1 MKQWG
6 LFVKVI
12 GTLAWNEKRWYHW
25 RKVKLLSRVQL
36 FVTPW
41 THVAYQAPQSMGF
54 SRQEY
59 WSGLPFPSPTL
70 KRQAAMEELLC
81 LAKKLQTFA
90 SCPKNR
96 PFTLC
101 HLLPHSCVERG
112 WLNLNRI
119 WTTRKPQWKIAQWTS
134 KCLHLK
140 DWDQFFTLFF
150 LISFTFSF
158 F

>member
-1 MKQWG
+1 MKRRQEHISDKFASLVSLSSADPEDG
-6 LFVKVI
+6 TTSLDFLVHESVPSLVLVSVKSV
-12 GTLAWNEKRWYHW
+12 
-25 RKVKLLSRVQL
+25 VSDSS
-36 FVTPW
+36 VTPW
-41 THVAYQAPQSMGF
+41 TVACQGPQSMEF

-112 WLNLNRI
+112 
-119 WTTRKPQWKIAQWTS
+119 
-134 KCLHLK
+134 
-140 DWDQFFTLFF
+140 
-150 LISFTFSF
+150 
-158 F
+158 